1 LGQKDDNAITD
12 SKPKGH
18 LAKNRKSQLLLWHR
32 PNNLGKSGKAT
43 SDMKKRLDTN
53 RLPESSVVEF
63 A

>member
-12 SKPKGH
+12 AKPKGH
-18 LAKNRKSQLLLWHR
+18 LAKNRMSQSILWHK
-32 PNNLGKSGKAT
+32 PSNLGKSGKAT

-53 RLPESSVVEF
+53 RLPESLVVEF